1 MPTPDLSLVQKLYA
15 KFSTENPATPQA
27 GEKISPMPFTLASE
41 DRRLEFFLE
50 TGNLLL
56 KQGAVAAFSL
66 AGGQGSRLG
75 FDGPKGAYDFGLSSH
90 ATLFRLQA
98 RRLMNLGAKAGKPI
112 PWAIMTS
119 PLNRQA
125 TVRHFEEHSYFG
137 YNRDYIRFFDQGTLC
152 TLRPDGTPLT
162 DENGN
167 YVEVPDGNG
176 GCFRALALSGT
187 LAWLVE
193 KGVRFVFLH
202 NIDNAL
208 VKMCDP
214 AFVGAL
220 AANGIAPC
228 AAKVVHKLT
237 PDEKIGIFAYRNS
250 KPTVLEYSDIS
261 DELRTARLPD
271 GSLEYDGG
279 NTGMYVFRMDALRKI
294 STQELPWHVARKT
307 VNGVEGCYKFE
318 QFLLDVFPLLG
329 KLLPYGVER
338 EDEFAPIK
346 NATGSDSP
354 KSARTMLGRLHRYW
368 LEKAK
373 IETKPGQYYEISPR
387 LTYAGENLSE
397 EVFKRELGRGIFE
410 FSESP
415 V

>member
-1 MPTPDLSLVQKLYA
+1 MQAPDLTLVQKLYQQ
-15 KFSTENPATPQA
+15 FSAESPSERKADDV
-27 GEKISPMPFTLASE
+27 IRPMPWTLASE
-41 DRRLEFFLE
+41 DNRLEFFRE

-75 FDGPKGAYDFGLSSH
+75 FEGPKGTYDFGLPSH

-119 PLNRQA
+119 PLNREE
-125 TVRHFEEHSYFG
+125 TERHFEEHSYFG
-137 YNRDYIRFFDQGTLC
+137 YNRDYIRFFNQGTLC
-152 TLRPDGTPLT
+152 TLRPDGTPLK

-176 GCFRALALSGT
+176 GCFRALAMSGT
-187 LAWLVE
+187 LAWFVE

-228 AAKVVHKLT
+228 AAKVVHKLSAG
-237 PDEKIGIFAYRNS
+237 EKLGIFAYRNS
-250 KPTVLEYSDIS
+250 KPAVLEYSDIS
-261 DELRTARLPD
+261 DELRSARLPD

-294 STQELPWHVARKT
+294 SARELPWHVARKT
-307 VNGVEGCYKFE
+307 VNGVENCYKFE
-318 QFLLDVFPLLG
+318 QFLLDVFPLFG
-329 KLLPYGVER
+329 KLLPFGVER

-346 NATGSDSP
+346 NATGNDSP
-354 KSARTMLGRLHRYW
+354 ESARKMLGNLHRYW

-373 IETKPGQYYEISPR
+373 IDLKPGKYYEISPR
-387 LTYAGENLSE
+387 LTYAGENLSR
-397 EVFKRELGRGIFE
+397 EVFERELGRGIFE
-410 FSESP
+410 FSEN
-415 V
+415 

>member
-1 MPTPDLSLVQKLYA
+1 MQAPDLTLAQKLYQQ
-15 KFSTENPATPQA
+15 FSAESPSERKTDDV
-27 GEKISPMPFTLASE
+27 IRPMPWTLASE
-41 DRRLEFFLE
+41 DNRLEFFRE

-75 FDGPKGAYDFGLSSH
+75 FEGPKGAYDFGLPSH

-119 PLNRQA
+119 PLNRGE
-125 TVRHFEEHSYFG
+125 TERHFEEHSYFG
-137 YNRDYIRFFDQGTLC
+137 YNRDYIRFFNQGTLC
-152 TLRPDGTPLT
+152 TLRPDGTPLK

-167 YVEVPDGNG
+167 CVEVPDGNG
-176 GCFRALALSGT
+176 GCFRALAMSGT
-187 LAWLVE
+187 LAWFVE
-193 KGVRFVFLH
+193 NGVRFVFLH

-228 AAKVVHKLT
+228 AAKVVHKLSA
-237 PDEKIGIFAYRNS
+237 DEKLGIFAYRNS
-250 KPTVLEYSDIS
+250 KPAVLEYSDIS
-261 DELRTARLPD
+261 DELRSARLPD

-294 STQELPWHVARKT
+294 SARELPWHVARKT
-307 VNGVEGCYKFE
+307 VNGVENCFKFE

-329 KLLPYGVER
+329 KLLPFGVER

-346 NATGSDSP
+346 NATGNDSP
-354 KSARTMLGRLHRYW
+354 ESARKMLGKLHRYW

-373 IETKPGQYYEISPR
+373 IDLKPGKYYEISPR
-387 LTYAGENLSE
+387 LTYAGENLSR
-397 EVFKRELGRGIFE
+397 EVFDRELGRGIFE
-410 FSESP
+410 FSEN
-415 V
+415 